1 MVKSGRSV
9 LRQVLLVGA
18 IVGHLAVDT
27 VPGVVQLG
35 LVRRHLEHLVAEV
48 SKAAVVVGAGGVPVV
63 VDWHLDLLR
72 LTGEAQGWG
81 LDATRDEDLA
91 IC

>member
-48 SKAAVVVGAGGVPVV
+48 SKAAIVVGAGGVPV